1 MLLVFVVP
9 THNGD
14 TKGKIMDLQQALEE
28 QRQHREDLLDMDQL
42 VALLSAK
49 CPGGGVG
56 LFDED
61 AQKRFA
67 ADDDFWPWRD
77 EVLDQ
82 TEQDI
87 EDIEKLM
94 NLEAMERFS

>member
-1 MLLVFVVP
+1 MNL
-9 THNGD
+9 H
-14 TKGKIMDLQQALEE
+14 QALEE

-56 LFDED
+56 LFDEN

-67 ADDDFWPWRD
+67 ADADFWPWRD
-77 EVLDQ
+77 EVLAQ

-87 EDIEKLM
+87 EDLRKAQEI
-94 NLEAMERFS
+94 EAMERQRRLDEKIDMIDRKDLYS